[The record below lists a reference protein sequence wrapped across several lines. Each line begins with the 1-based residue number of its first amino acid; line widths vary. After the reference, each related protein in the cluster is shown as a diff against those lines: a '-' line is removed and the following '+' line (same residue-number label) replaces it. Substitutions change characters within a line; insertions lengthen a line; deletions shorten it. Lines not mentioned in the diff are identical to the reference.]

1 MITVLQPLRGHPRAA
16 RDVHFGGE
24 PQFLFTDVVQPT
36 EILASAKMVRILV
49 PKPFQVAIHK
59 GRGPSGILEIFVPT
73 YEDLITTP
81 QLVLRQTL
89 VALFLRVEVTET
101 FSAVRLVLTDRER
114 ALWNVQ

>member
-1 MITVLQPLRGHPRAA
+1 MITVLQPLRGLPRAA
-16 RDVHFGGE
+16 RDVHFGDE

-101 FSAVRLVLTDRER
+101 FSAVSLVLTDRER